1 MGIAAVNVAQDSS
14 PPEFSKH
21 HKKMSHMG
29 MSHMGGGHRTPSLMG
44 SRQSVYSQH
53 TLRTIKS
60 GPKSHK
66 SQKSETKWY
75 MKPIMKSA
83 IYTDLQRGAWHIAF
97 YTLFLSI
104 WTIFTSGFDIYC
116 LHEASPGT
124 EHTGY
129 YIISFDFVYVG
140 NAHIRGLLIMS
151 SVFSLLLGIGLFITN
166 VLLLDGL
173 RKEQESGFKGWLW
186 IMGIFT
192 PWKILA
198 WGFAGIVND
207 MIFAYNIIMLIAWF
221 FFNVINVFSFLCVY
235 SLYLELTDLTN
246 LDHAHMLKAATMS
259 TMNSRAASTA
269 HGSRP
274 TSPYVVNM
282 QHGGV
287 QYQHPPQQRDY
298 GYSGGQQQHS
308 GDYSTQI

>member
-1 MGIAAVNVAQDSS
+1 MEICTTFVECKHTFKSFH
-14 PPEFSKH
+14 EFFF
-21 HKKMSHMG
+21 
-29 MSHMGGGHRTPSLMG
+29 SL
-44 SRQSVYSQH
+44 SWHFQIRKVC
-53 TLRTIKS
+53 RNIVIIKFIS
-60 GPKSHK
+60 F
-66 SQKSETKWY
+66 Q
-75 MKPIMKSA
+75 
-83 IYTDLQRGAWHIAF
+83 
-97 YTLFLSI
+97 FLSI

-198 WGFAGIVND
+198 WGFAGI
-207 MIFAYNIIMLIAWF
+207 II
-221 FFNVINVFSFLCVY
+221 S
-235 SLYLELTDLTN
+235 ELRKD
-246 LDHAHMLKAATMS
+246 
-259 TMNSRAASTA
+259 NSRNLLLL
-269 HGSRP
+269 SR
-274 TSPYVVNM
+274 
-282 QHGGV
+282 HC
-287 QYQHPPQQRDY
+287 
-298 GYSGGQQQHS
+298 
-308 GDYSTQI
+308 

>member
-1 MGIAAVNVAQDSS
+1 MEICTNYVECKHPFKLSRVFS
-14 PPEFSKH
+14 PFVTFSNSKGLIR
-21 HKKMSHMG
+21 KFIWF
-29 MSHMGGGHRTPSLMG
+29 
-44 SRQSVYSQH
+44 Q
-53 TLRTIKS
+53 
-60 GPKSHK
+60 
-66 SQKSETKWY
+66 
-75 MKPIMKSA
+75 
-83 IYTDLQRGAWHIAF
+83 
-97 YTLFLSI
+97 FLSI

-198 WGFAGIVND
+198 WGFAGIS
-207 MIFAYNIIMLIAWF
+207 I
-221 FFNVINVFSFLCVY
+221 S
-235 SLYLELTDLTN
+235 ELQKD
-246 LDHAHMLKAATMS
+246 
-259 TMNSRAASTA
+259 NSRNLSLL
-269 HGSRP
+269 SR
-274 TSPYVVNM
+274 
-282 QHGGV
+282 HC
-287 QYQHPPQQRDY
+287 
-298 GYSGGQQQHS
+298 
-308 GDYSTQI
+308 